1 MLSDT
6 QLVAQ
11 LQTGDATSFEV
22 LFLRHYERIYGVL
35 YRLLGNQADAED
47 MAQQVFLKLYHTP
60 KRIEVETEAN
70 VIGWLY
76 RVAVNTGY
84 NALRSRQRRIT
95 WQAKLAR
102 LWPFEP
108 AAPDPTHAVEQ
119 QETKARVRQILM
131 TMKPRQAKLLLLRHS
146 GLSYQE
152 LAAAL
157 DLAPGSIG
165 SLLTRAER
173 AFRQKYV
180 TTFSEM
186 EDSSNEDVEANR
198 N

>member
-6 QLVAQ
+6 QLISR
-11 LQTGDATSFEV
+11 LQTGDIASFEV

-47 MAQQVFLKLYHTP
+47 MAQQVFLKLYHAP
-60 KRIEVETEAN
+60 KRIDGEAEAN

-84 NALRSRQRRIT
+84 NAIRSRQRRTT
-95 WQAKLAR
+95 WQAKLVR
-102 LWPFEP
+102 LWPFEIT
-108 AAPDPTHAVEQ
+108 APDPARTVEQ
-119 QETKARVRQILM
+119 QETQARVRQILM

-157 DLAPGSIG
+157 ELAPGSIG

-173 AFRQKYV
+173 AFRQKYLA
-180 TTFSEM
+180 TFSEM
-186 EDSSNEDVEANR
+186 EDFSNEDVEANR
-198 N
+198 S